1 MKHQLTRLL
10 ALAAILLA
18 TAGILRAEESKRGF
32 YEADLANGGK
42 VIFFVQANHAL
53 SAYLFDATSHQA
65 SFGGGSVA
73 DNGAFTLTTSS
84 GTTITGTVNFN
95 TINASVLGQ
104 NVVANRVSSFGN
116 SDDVGGRF
124 STIATSANGAAIEVK
139 ILVDAQNR
147 VFLIIR
153 QGNTILG
160 GVGTINITSV
170 TSGHEDGDDDEDHDG
185 GTIITGTFSVNLLSG
200 GVVTGNLTFRDGVL
214 SGNLVL
220 NGVTYTFRAPRQSL
234 DNRLANVSTRGFV
247 TTGQG
252 QLIGG
257 FIIRGGPKLVLIR
270 AIGPELEARGVTPA
284 LADPVLQLFDGA
296 TLLRTNDNWQ
306 SAPNANEI
314 AATHLAPTDAR
325 ESAIL
330 MRLEAGAYTAVIRG
344 VNDTSGIA
352 LIEVYEVNH

>member
-1 MKHQLTRLL
+1 M
-10 ALAAILLA
+10 
-18 TAGILRAEESKRGF
+18 
-32 YEADLANGGK
+32 
-42 VIFFVQANHAL
+42 
-53 SAYLFDATSHQA
+53 
-65 SFGGGSVA
+65 
-73 DNGAFTLTTSS
+73 
-84 GTTITGTVNFN
+84 
-95 TINASVLGQ
+95 
-104 NVVANRVSSFGN
+104 
-116 SDDVGGRF
+116 
-124 STIATSANGAAIEVK
+124 
-139 ILVDAQNR
+139 
-147 VFLIIR
+147 
-153 QGNTILG
+153 
-160 GVGTINITSV
+160 
-170 TSGHEDGDDDEDHDG
+170 
-185 GTIITGTFSVNLLSG
+185 NLLSG

-352 LIEVYEVNH
+352 LIEVYEVNHD